1 MTPGDLLRKLAEGGA
16 GSVVVDDDWGA
27 IHAVL
32 AQWTAADLQIAQPT
46 VQSHAADTLR
56 MTGTVQAALSGPL
69 AWPSGGA
76 VEIRLAVISA
86 SGAAPEQLQATI
98 CLRAAATWK
107 FSDSF
112 AQLPASVDLRSIT
125 SPTQTPLVDTL
136 QVHDAWLVFNSHAL
150 DDDLKLG
157 GTAFGSLHLD
167 PGLGCVMRLQPLALL
182 KPLAST
188 AAEVTLS
195 GQMVPQGNE
204 KDTTLGTSRFA
215 WDVPGLPGIH
225 LQAAVLP
232 ELAISTKLKLALNWR
247 LYCPLSDG
255 WLNSNPA
262 CDPVM
267 GLTGDVDLLAAQVK
281 ARFTAERVLSAVERV
296 ELLAEFADAEHAGI
310 NVDDLVAIFCD
321 GPPSNFLQLNLPD
334 AVHKAL
340 NAISLKGVAVELVGL
355 NDGTYHVAS
364 TGIYLGLQT
373 GPLQLIEHVVEVTA
387 DAVQIIEILLHD
399 PFGGSPLPLLERVS
413 GTLVLDVELFD
424 APVLAMISVP
434 HFSFDLRLNADKAI
448 PIASVLT
455 HPSIGLKAEVAPV
468 PFVVEDFEVAADMD
482 GTFNVAATIAAAP
495 SWTIALGHTTSLAL
509 ESVTFKA
516 ARYAW
521 GDKDA
526 SFGATLRLGNPDQD
540 PFEIEISAEVRA
552 GTNAGWHFQGN
563 LKLDEEIPVGKFIE
577 RLAYHFGQGDTPDCL
592 EALTIDE
599 FLVAFDVGTG
609 DNQGNKDFTGAL
621 AVKFPIAGQMRPLRL
636 GVEVKS
642 SAATGQF
649 EFHFDV
655 TLGRLQFDIDYTSSN
670 ALRPANSNG
679 SDGAAPRAKSTRLLA
694 TLRAATGGTL
704 NIADFY
710 DALGF
715 GPPELPEALRK
726 IDLESAQLELD
737 TDPNGRGLLLNAI
750 SKEYGQLVIALVKV
764 APSGGDGVG
773 GSWKPFLAIAFKPVI
788 SFEKLPV
795 IGSHVKDFDIE
806 QIQIAGLPVALS
818 AADIVELKKIF
829 ASAVPPVPLSLIPTV
844 TAGQGL
850 PAEAVFN
857 AVLKIGSQRQPINLV
872 LKSSAQAPAG
882 PPAGAGP
889 PAAGPAAPAP
899 PAPAGDTAKIPANN
913 ARQGVDKTFGPVHVR
928 QFNLAYSAGKVMLDV
943 SGELTLAGIGM
954 SFQGMSVGMK
964 FPPKDISDLSFR
976 LHGLGV
982 SVSRAD
988 LRIAG
993 GFITLDD
1000 QFDNFMG
1007 MLAINAGSIGLQA
1020 FGGYATTTPTP
1031 SFFIFVHVNVPLGG
1045 PPFFFIDGLAGGL
1058 GINRRFK
1065 LPGFDELATFP
1076 LLPSAANN
1084 PIPSGAP
1091 AGIDDVTQALT
1102 KLAKFIP
1109 PQAGAYWI
1117 AAGLDF
1123 MSFEIIQVDA
1133 ILEVTFGSSFQIGL
1147 LANAAMSIP
1156 EPEEP
1161 IAYIDIAL
1169 EVDFDPDEGV
1179 LAVFGMLTP
1188 ASFVFGGACHLS
1200 GGFAFFTWFKGEH
1213 EGDFLV
1219 TIGGYHPAFT
1229 RPAWYPAVPR
1239 LAMNWDLDVLK
1250 ISGSSYFALTPHM
1263 LMAGLEFKALFDI
1276 SVVKATFDAG
1286 FDFLLGWKPFFYIA
1300 DAFIHVSVELHLGF
1314 TIAFH
1319 VAVDLSL
1326 WGPEFGGKARVDL
1339 TIFSFSIPFGSD
1351 APTPPPIPWSEFKKL
1366 LPNSLQA
1373 ASGGSAGPVAPMAVS
1388 VAASESPAAP
1398 AFAISQLTLAGGL
1411 LQELTRDPLRDADLQ
1426 NESVFNWLVD
1436 PNAFEILVTA
1446 GAPSNDFRLNAQAAP
1461 RNFQKYCKPEDLNRY
1476 YADPDRVD
1484 TETLFVYDYPD
1495 EAAAAWWRQPVQA
1508 GPVGIPAGVF
1518 DDAGARLS
1526 GFGSTLHVDVLRI
1539 GLDHDGKTT
1548 TSPESNFVVTL
1559 VSKNAAGALWG
1570 PTVTAKN
1577 GDSQLNEAPTLP
1589 NTLFGIRLTPKR
1601 WNPLQTRQINIYE
1614 LLFEDSNDLSFPTAD
1629 APAVPPNTF
1638 NATVSSDGDSMTFD
1652 IAPGRPVLN
1661 QGRELQADAFA
1672 NLGTGKAQIDQI
1684 NALFGFGLTV
1694 DTDAARIAEVSYK
1707 DWPVL
1712 ALLGEQDSQAS
1723 NQLAQATGRE

>member
-1 MTPGDLLRKLAEGGA
+1 MTPGDLLRKLAQGGA
-16 GSVVVDDDWGA
+16 DNVIVDDDWGA
-27 IHAVL
+27 VHAAV
-32 AQWTAADLQIAQPT
+32 AQWTASELQIAQPT
-46 VQSHAADTLR
+46 TRSHAPGTLQI
-56 MTGTVQAALSGPL
+56 TGTVQTALSGQL
-69 AWPSGGA
+69 TWPAGGA
-76 VEIRLAVISA
+76 VEISLAVIPA
-86 SGAAPEQLQATI
+86 NGAAPEQLQATI
-98 CLRAAATWK
+98 GLQAVATWK

-112 AQLPASVDLRSIT
+112 TQLPASVDLRSLA
-125 SPTQTPLVDTL
+125 SPTQTPLADTL
-136 QVHDAWLVFNSHAL
+136 QIHDAWLLFNSHVL
-150 DDDLKLG
+150 DDDLTLG
-157 GTAFGSLHLD
+157 GTAFGALHFD
-167 PGLGCVMRLQPLALL
+167 PGLACVMRLQPLALL

-188 AAEVTLS
+188 TAEVTLT

-204 KDTTLGTSRFA
+204 KNTTLGTSRFA

-232 ELAISTKLKLALNWR
+232 ELAISAKLKLALTWR

-255 WLNSNPA
+255 WLKNNPA

-267 GLTGDVDLLAAQVK
+267 GLTGDVDLASAQVK
-281 ARFTAERVLSAVERV
+281 AHFTAERVLSAIERV
-296 ELLAEFADAEHAGI
+296 ELLAEFTDAQHQSI
-310 NVDDLVAIFCD
+310 NVDDLVAIFSD
-321 GPPSNFLQLNLPD
+321 GPPSNFLQQNLPD
-334 AVHKAL
+334 AIHKAL
-340 NAISLKGVAVELVGL
+340 DAISLKGVAVELVGL
-355 NDGTYHVAS
+355 DDGTYHVAS
-364 TGIYLGLQT
+364 TGIYLGLHT

-387 DAVQIIEILLHD
+387 DAVQIIEIVLHD

-434 HFSFDLRLNADKAI
+434 HFSFDLRLNADQAI

-455 HPSIGLKAEVAPV
+455 HPSIGLKAEAAPV

-482 GTFNVAATIAAAP
+482 GTFSVAAAIAAAP
-495 SWTIALGHTTSLAL
+495 PWTIALGNTTSLAL
-509 ESVTFKA
+509 ESVNFKA

-521 GDKDA
+521 GDKEA

-540 PFEIEISAEVRA
+540 PFEVEISAAVRT
-552 GTNAGWHFQGN
+552 GTDAGWHFQGN
-563 LKLDEEIPVGKFIE
+563 LKLDEEIPVGRFIE
-577 RLAYHFGQGDTPDCL
+577 RLVYHFGQSQTPDSL

-599 FLVAFDVGTG
+599 FLLAFDVGSG
-609 DNQGNKDFTGAL
+609 QNQGNKDFNVAL
-621 AVKFPIAGQMRPLRL
+621 AVKFPIAGQMRQLRL
-636 GVEVKS
+636 GVEVRS
-642 SAATGQF
+642 STRADQF

-655 TLGRLQFDIDYTSSN
+655 TLGRLQFDIDYTASN
-670 ALRPANSNG
+670 ALPPSNG
-679 SDGAAPRAKSTRLLA
+679 DSSGTAPAKSTRLLA

-704 NIADFY
+704 NIQDFY
-710 DALGF
+710 DAVGV
-715 GPPELPEALRK
+715 GPPDLPEALRE

-737 TDPNGRGLLLNAI
+737 TDPNGRGLLLSAV
-750 SKEYGQLVIALVKV
+750 SRQYGQLVIALVKV
-764 APSGGDGVG
+764 APGVG
-773 GSWKPFLAIAFKPVI
+773 SGSWKPFFAIAFKPVI
-788 SFEKLPV
+788 SFERLPV

-806 QIQIAGLPVALS
+806 QIQIAGLPEALS
-818 AADIVELKKIF
+818 AADLVELKKIF
-829 ASAVPPVPLSLIPTV
+829 SSAVPPVPLSLIPTV
-844 TAGQGL
+844 AAGQGL

-857 AVLKIGSQRQPINLV
+857 AVLKMGSQRQPVNLV
-872 LKSSAQAPAG
+872 LKSSAPASASAPALT
-882 PPAGAGP
+882 GP
-889 PAAGPAAPAP
+889 PAAGPTPAP
-899 PAPAGDTAKIPANN
+899 GGGADIAQIPANN
-913 ARQGVDKTFGPVHVR
+913 TRQGVDKTFGPVHVR
-928 QFNLAYSAGKVMLDV
+928 QFNLAYSAGKVTLDV

-982 SVSRAD
+982 SVSKAD

-993 GFITLDD
+993 GFITLDE

-1007 MLAINAGSIGLQA
+1007 MLSINAGSIGMQA

-1045 PPFFFIDGLAGGL
+1045 PPFFFLDGLAGGL

-1065 LPGFDELATFP
+1065 LPGFDELANFP
-1076 LLPSAANN
+1076 LLPNSANN
-1084 PIPSGAP
+1084 PIPSGP
-1091 AGIDDVTQALT
+1091 PGGIDDVTQAVT

-1133 ILEVTFGSSFQIGL
+1133 ILEVTFGSSLQIGL

-1219 TIGGYHPAFT
+1219 TIGGYHPAFA

-1286 FDFLLGWKPFFYIA
+1286 FDFLLGWKPFFYTA
-1300 DAFIHVSVELHLGF
+1300 DAYIHISVELHLGF

-1319 VAVDLSL
+1319 VAVDLDL
-1326 WGPEFGGKARVDL
+1326 WGPEFGGKAHVDL
-1339 TIFSFSIPFGSD
+1339 TIFSFTIPFGSD

-1373 ASGGSAGPVAPMAVS
+1373 SVTEGGGSAGSAAVRMLASDSTAP
-1388 VAASESPAAP
+1388 PG
-1398 AFAISQLTLAGGL
+1398 FAISQVTLASGL
-1411 LQELTRDPLRDADLQ
+1411 LQELTRAPLPEADLQ
-1426 NESVFNWLVD
+1426 DERFFNWLVD

-1446 GAPSNDFRLNAQAAP
+1446 GAPSNDFRLNAEAAP
-1461 RNFQKYCKPEDLNRY
+1461 RSVEKYCKPEHLDRY
-1476 YADPDRVD
+1476 YANPDRVAG
-1484 TETLFVYDYPD
+1484 ETLFVYDCPED
-1495 EAAAAWWRQPVQA
+1495 VAATWWQQPVQV
-1508 GPVGIPAGVF
+1508 GPVGIPPGAF
-1518 DDAGARLS
+1518 NEAGARLS
-1526 GFGSTLHVDVLRI
+1526 GFGSTLNVEVVRL
-1539 GLDHDGKTT
+1539 GFDGNGKPVQ
-1548 TSPESNFVVTL
+1548 SPESNFVVTL
-1559 VSKNAAGALWG
+1559 VSKNAAAALWG

-1577 GDSQLNEAPTLP
+1577 GDGQLNDAPTLP
-1589 NTLFGIRLTPKR
+1589 NTLFGITLTPKR
-1601 WNPLQTRQINIYE
+1601 WNPLQTRQINLYE
-1614 LLFEDSNDLSFPTAD
+1614 LLYEDSNDLSFPPVD
-1629 APAVPPNTF
+1629 APAVPANTF
-1638 NATVSSDGDSMTFD
+1638 NTRFSSDGDGMTFD
-1652 IAPGRPVLN
+1652 IAAGRPVLN
-1661 QGRELQADAFA
+1661 QERELQTGAFA
-1672 NLGTGKAQIDQI
+1672 NLGVGKAQIDQI
-1684 NALFGFGLTV
+1684 NALFGFNLTV
-1694 DTDAARIAEVSYK
+1694 GTDAARVAGASYK

-1712 ALLGEQDSQAS
+1712 ALLGEEDAQAS
-1723 NQLAQATGRE
+1723 NQP